1 MILGMEINCT
11 SNNIQ
16 ATIAKV
22 THSHYIQRK
31 KVFRGTYIGIWLS
44 IGICSAHKMKFSI
57 KDFFSKSDQIRR
69 RLRTWSHLMKKLLME
84 NFIFCAV
91 TYFSQS
97 QSTFNI
103 FKKKRPITIRSVP
116 QFNIWSVDLEPN
128 PHIFALITFLI
139 HRKILQAIHLFIV
152 FCIIAFVLRVKRLL
166 KQLLTALL
174 EILLPVY
181 FQKVFSRQGYVS
193 QNYIAVLLLCVTV

>member
-1 MILGMEINCT
+1 MNK
-11 SNNIQ
+11 
-16 ATIAKV
+16 AKLQPLSTVNHVLAEFMLISSV
-22 THSHYIQRK
+22 TAQ
-31 KVFRGTYIGIWLS
+31 
-44 IGICSAHKMKFSI
+44 KMKFSI
-57 KDFFSKSDQIRR
+57 KDFFSKCDQIRSFQR
-69 RLRTWSHLMKKLLME
+69 IWSHLLKKLLME

-91 TYFSQS
+91 TYFSQN